1 VKRLL
6 ISVAVAAIILV
17 VPIVVY
23 VARDDGQ
30 GARLRLTIG
39 RCTSAEHDQ
48 HRAACDSVD
57 DSPAVWLI
65 GPIDET
71 DAPFGA
77 AVHRADATRTLS
89 IRLDSGRYTILIDA
103 AGQATLAT
111 NIPAG
116 SIDMST
122 GDHDLGTVRPREPWT
137 PDGVPGP

>member
-6 ISVAVAAIILV
+6 LSVAVAAMIVV
-17 VPIVVY
+17 VPIIVY

-30 GARLRLTIG
+30 GALLRLTIG
-39 RCTSAEHDQ
+39 RCTPVEHDRY
-48 HRAACDSVD
+48 RAACDYIE

-71 DAPFGA
+71 DTPFGGT
-77 AVHRADATRTLS
+77 VHRADSSRTLAV
-89 IRLDSGRYTILIDA
+89 RLDSGRYTILIDA
-103 AGQATLAT
+103 AGQATLGT

-122 GDHDLGTVRPREPWT
+122 GDRDLGTVRPREPWS
-137 PDGVPGP
+137 PEGIPGA